1 MKNKNIEYIITHK
14 KTSFFY
20 LQKGCE
26 KNMELTLLELK
37 QLEEQY
43 MKGKLSKTKK
53 KQLDKYWKQYLKEN
67 PADFETRG
75 LLSYNQWFWLDT
87 PPSQK
92 ERKLLKLLG
101 EAEYNEEKNNLEK
114 AVQLYDQANI
124 VYFQLYGDELHQI
137 ELETGRKLAPQLTE
151 QKLKRCEG
159 LLFRKEIKELEEK
172 AKSLEKSNPKE
183 AINLY
188 IKLNEKK
195 PGMKK
200 YNKRIEIINRKLK

>member
-137 ELETGRKLAPQLTE
+137 ELETGRKLAPQLTVKSDVRIIIPKAIIIIDKNNKVTRNSIDE
-151 QKLKRCEG
+151 KP
-159 LLFRKEIKELEEK
+159 LLSFI
-172 AKSLEKSNPKE
+172 
-183 AINLY
+183 
-188 IKLNEKK
+188 
-195 PGMKK
+195 MKFLH
-200 YNKRIEIINRKLK
+200 RF